1 MNTSRTHAN
10 NPSLAKNPWEQNTMQ
25 AWQFLRAGRTPTLS
39 LTPIHMRAKPLKAVS
54 TTISWIAALTFRE
67 FRPDSV
73 QQWLQ
78 SPNASTS
85 ESPLGH
91 LLQLS
96 GCALYG
102 TFVCP
107 SLVEPPVMPPFRLEA
122 WHVSYY
128 LPATKACM
136 QVIFLLSLPRSS
148 IAHY

>member
-1 MNTSRTHAN
+1 
-10 NPSLAKNPWEQNTMQ
+10 
-25 AWQFLRAGRTPTLS
+25 
-39 LTPIHMRAKPLKAVS
+39 MRAKPLKAVS

-96 GCALYG
+96 GCALHG
-102 TFVCP
+102 TFV
-107 SLVEPPVMPPFRLEA
+107 SITSRTARYATLPP
-122 WHVSYY
+122 
-128 LPATKACM
+128 
-136 QVIFLLSLPRSS
+136 
-148 IAHY
+148 